1 MTAPEADAWTGR
13 RLGPREACTTTMGA
27 WKRAWGGISV
37 DGNGT
42 TNTPRIV
49 NVTLA
54 SSLGAY
60 LLRTQ
65 ELGAVEGPEGSLA
78 LHPALQP
85 VLEALHH
92 VLAGGEIAVHV
103 LRSGNP
109 DIVAELDRRA
119 AYATREA
126 NILNKVS
133 GSALTTTV

>member
-1 MTAPEADAWTGR
+1 MTALEADTWTGR
-13 RLGPREACTTTMGA
+13 RLGWREACTTTWGA
-27 WKRAWGGISV
+27 GARVPRGGISV
-37 DGNGT
+37 DGNT
-42 TNTPRIV
+42 TIGPRTV

-65 ELGAVEGPEGSLA
+65 ELGAVEGAEGSLA

-92 VLAGGEIAVHV
+92 VLAGGEVAVQV

-119 AYATREA
+119 AYATLEA
-126 NILNKVS
+126 NILNKAAG
-133 GSALTTTV
+133 GSLTATV